1 MREIQ
6 ASVSFSLNCLQNQDG
21 DSSDVGQIKCDD
33 VYVTC
38 LVQRWTLKEIF
49 LSSLSLPPLIS
60 PSFYLVL
67 CSTMIMIIIEGHLY
81 KTVEFRRM
89 VTSKVG
95 FDRMNS
101 FYKMPFIHEIDVTLG
116 IVRFAIMW

>member
-60 PSFYLVL
+60 PSLL
-67 CSTMIMIIIEGHLY
+67 
-81 KTVEFRRM
+81 FR
-89 VTSKVG
+89 SLLHH
-95 FDRMNS
+95 DND
-101 FYKMPFIHEIDVTLG
+101 YH
-116 IVRFAIMW
+116 